1 MLKKLSAAVADGGV
15 IPRPGRWRREAQPC
29 ERMRRI
35 ALLDG
40 FAEGEGAGP
49 KTVNNFS
56 RFNDPGGR
64 PCFTHN

>member
-1 MLKKLSAAVADGGV
+1 
-15 IPRPGRWRREAQPC
+15 
-29 ERMRRI
+29 MRRI
-35 ALLDG
+35 AVRDG

-64 PCFTHN
+64 PCFTTTDLCN